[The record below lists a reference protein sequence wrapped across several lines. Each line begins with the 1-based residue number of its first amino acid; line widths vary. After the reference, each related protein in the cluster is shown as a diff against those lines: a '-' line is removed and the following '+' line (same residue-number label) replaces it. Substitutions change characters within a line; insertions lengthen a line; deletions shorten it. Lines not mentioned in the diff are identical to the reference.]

1 MPEQPLTQEKIPANQ
16 PRVNQPDSGTFGDK
30 TELQRLQQ
38 ALPQTQKPAGP
49 AQRPAPVDP
58 QPVSSVR
65 SNRPSE
71 VPGIPA
77 PVLLRPSDRPDVP
90 V

>member
-1 MPEQPLTQEKIPANQ
+1 
-16 PRVNQPDSGTFGDK
+16 
-30 TELQRLQQ
+30 
-38 ALPQTQKPAGP
+38 
-49 AQRPAPVDP
+49 PAPVDP

-77 PVLLRPSDRPDVP
+77 PVLLQPSDRPDVP
-90 V
+90 VSAPLVSGAVSAPLTGAQKRLAILDVLANSPDVSDATREWAKMMIRILAG